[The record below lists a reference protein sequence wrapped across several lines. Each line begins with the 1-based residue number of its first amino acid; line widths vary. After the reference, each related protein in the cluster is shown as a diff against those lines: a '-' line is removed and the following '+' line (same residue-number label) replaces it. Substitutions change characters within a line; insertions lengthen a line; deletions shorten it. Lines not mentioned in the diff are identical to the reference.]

1 LLKQRS
7 MLIETCEESVVPVTL
22 AGPHQDPS
30 RPHLHIKVS
39 LRLCLCWHTIHT
51 NIMNTPGDVSPPLGP
66 TQLAGGHAPPTP
78 PHESAL
84 DDIYGS
90 APSSPSGAADEMLS
104 DLPSRQRA
112 HDADAYRE
120 GLSGA
125 KGTYVQQGFDEGYA
139 LGASLGAR
147 AGYVM
152 GVLRGFVDAWRGRDA
167 QAHGEAVEVLERARA
182 ELAIGEL
189 LGEKWVDG
197 EGVWKWEVEG
207 EGEASVREVAAQHPV
222 MREWDERVKQ
232 LAEWWGVDLRAVETS
247 LGDEAAV

>member
-1 LLKQRS
+1 
-7 MLIETCEESVVPVTL
+7 
-22 AGPHQDPS
+22 
-30 RPHLHIKVS
+30 
-39 LRLCLCWHTIHT
+39 
-51 NIMNTPGDVSPPLGP
+51 MNTPGDVSPPLGP

-197 EGVWKWEVEG
+197 EGVWKWRGRGIGARGGGTASCHEG
-207 EGEASVREVAAQHPV
+207 VGRESEAVGRVVGGGSEGSR
-222 MREWDERVKQ
+222 DEFGRRGSRVK
-232 LAEWWGVDLRAVETS
+232 ETS
-247 LGDEAAV
+247 QSRHGRATVGYQQQPR

>member
-1 LLKQRS
+1 MMGDQDELTSREGGRPCHASK
-7 MLIETCEESVVPVTL
+7 TPPGPVPTPL
-22 AGPHQDPS
+22 A
-30 RPHLHIKVS
+30 HIKVS
-39 LRLCLCWHTIHT
+39 LRLCLCSHTIHT
-51 NIMNTPGDVSPPLGP
+51 NNMNTPGEVSPPLGP
-66 TQLAGGHAPPTP
+66 TQLAAGHAPPTP

-90 APSSPSGAADEMLS
+90 APSSPSGVADEMLS

-147 AGYVM
+147 AGYVL

-207 EGEASVREVAAQHPV
+207 EGEASVREVTAHHPIMKEWEGRV
-222 MREWDERVKQ
+222 RE
-232 LAEWWGVDLRAVETS
+232 LAEKWGVDLRAVETS
-247 LGDEAAV
+247 LGEEITV

>member
-1 LLKQRS
+1 LL
-7 MLIETCEESVVPVTL
+7 TL
-22 AGPHQDPS
+22 D
-30 RPHLHIKVS
+30 
-39 LRLCLCWHTIHT
+39 T

-66 TQLAGGHAPPTP
+66 TQLAAGHAPPTP

-152 GVLRGFVDAWRGRDA
+152 GVLRGFVDAWRGQDA
-167 QAHGEAVEVLERARA
+167 QAHSEAVEVLERARA

-222 MREWDERVKQ
+222 MKAWDERVRE
-232 LAEWWGVDLRAVETS
+232 LAERWGVDLRAVETS

>member
-1 LLKQRS
+1 
-7 MLIETCEESVVPVTL
+7 
-22 AGPHQDPS
+22 
-30 RPHLHIKVS
+30 
-39 LRLCLCWHTIHT
+39 
-51 NIMNTPGDVSPPLGP
+51 
-66 TQLAGGHAPPTP
+66 
-78 PHESAL
+78 
-84 DDIYGS
+84 
-90 APSSPSGAADEMLS
+90 
-104 DLPSRQRA
+104 
-112 HDADAYRE
+112 
-120 GLSGA
+120 
-125 KGTYVQQGFDEGYA
+125 
-139 LGASLGAR
+139 
-147 AGYVM
+147 M